1 MAAIIELYA
10 NNAYSI
16 LANSINSSVTT
27 INVAPGTGSR
37 FPSPVGDQFFR
48 LTITGAS
55 SPNTSIEIVYVTSRS
70 SDAFTVLR
78 GQEGTTA
85 QSWTVSD
92 LCANEP
98 TAGMFN
104 QFVQP
109 FSGIDTGVV
118 NAYVVRTPQHESAY
132 YSGMPL
138 VFYTLNSNTT
148 TTPTLNLNGLGA
160 KQIKNIDNTSLSVG
174 QLIANS
180 PIYLIYSEQRNAWIL
195 ESPMGFQ
202 RSLNLTASRAMVT
215 DSSGTPS
222 TSAATS
228 TEVGYL
234 SGVSSAIQT
243 QLNSKVEFSDFYSG
257 SGYQVLPS
265 GMIMQWGSKE
275 ITGSGAVTSL
285 TNLPVSFSNTN
296 YQIVISDVGPGAYS
310 WGASPY
316 NNTNFYIY
324 KPKYVINQGAASAS
338 LTLSTTGICR
348 WIAVG
353 Y

>member
-16 LANSINSSVTT
+16 LANSINNTVTT

-37 FPSPVGDQFFR
+37 FPSPTGDQFFR

-70 SDAFTVLR
+70 SDAFTVIR

-85 QSWTVSD
+85 QSWSVSD

-109 FSGIDTGVV
+109 FYGIDTGTT
-118 NAYVVRTPQHESAY
+118 NAYVVSTPQHESAY

-138 VFYTLNSNTT
+138 IFYTSNSNTT
-148 TTPTLNLNGLGA
+148 ATPTLNLNGLGA
-160 KQIKNIDNTSLSVG
+160 KVIRNADLTALSIG
-174 QLIANS
+174 QLATNT
-180 PIYLIYSEQRNAWIL
+180 PIYLIYSIQQNAWTL
-195 ESPMGFQ
+195 QTPMGFQ
-202 RSLNLTASRAMVT
+202 RTISLIASRAMVSN
-215 DSSGTPS
+215 SSGLPS
-222 TSAATS
+222 SSLTTS

-234 SGVSSAIQT
+234 SGVTSAIQT
-243 QLNSKVEFSDFYSG
+243 QLNSKVAFSDFYSG
-257 SGYQVLPS
+257 SGYQVFPS
-265 GMIMQWGSKE
+265 GLKIQWGSKT
-275 ITGSGAVTSL
+275 ISGSGAVTSF
-285 TNLPVSFSNTN
+285 TNLPVSFSDTN
-296 YQIVISDVGPGAYS
+296 YQIVVSDVGPGTYS

-316 NNTNFYIY
+316 DNTNFYIY